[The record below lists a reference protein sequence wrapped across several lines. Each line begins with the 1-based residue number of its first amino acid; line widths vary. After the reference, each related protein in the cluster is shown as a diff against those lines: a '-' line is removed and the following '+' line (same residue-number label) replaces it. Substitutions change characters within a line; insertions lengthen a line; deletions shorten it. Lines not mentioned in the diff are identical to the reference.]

1 MWLICWVWIVMVSYV
16 VITEYIML
24 SYFYC
29 VPPHCVVCL
38 LLFTSFNLFILHF
51 NLFKLYIYTIFI
63 KISILALVII
73 FCFNILYSLNFSG
86 FVSSIL
92 KLLQS
97 LLSILTGIF
106 QILSKTWTIVNEM
119 ILLSFLLF
127 HVFFFKFTFVRIYYA
142 YILFFYPRLRLC
154 RLSSLS

>member
-1 MWLICWVWIVMVSYV
+1 MWLICWVSNVMVSYV

-24 SYFYC
+24 CYFYC
-29 VPPHCVVCL
+29 VPPPLCCVFVYIIK
-38 LLFTSFNLFILHF
+38 LFTLHF

-63 KISILALVII
+63 KISILALVTI

-97 LLSILTGIF
+97 LLSILIGIF
-106 QILSKTWTIVNEM
+106 QILSKTWIIVNEM
-119 ILLSFLLF
+119 ILLSFLFF
-127 HVFFFKFTFVRIYYA
+127 HGFFFKFIFVRIYYA
-142 YILFFYPRLRLC
+142 YIFFYPRLRLC